1 MFIEPGVETM
11 RLRLTVL
18 VILLVAVVA
27 TLPSC
32 SGAKNILADDEKR
45 KELIETMV
53 TDRAIRK
60 ELIDR
65 LVGPPTNR
73 AAVIARI
80 LEDEDATGHLIQK
93 ILATEKGKA
102 IVASQVAA
110 DSDASTFVR
119 MLMLTGAM
127 GEAMTQKQADIIGMG
142 HIFSYGNQRRTMSD
156 MKRIAEHVE
165 AVAKQ
170 DRGQFPICA
179 DFENV
184 DQCLEKKVQN
194 DAFQSLKKK
203 DAWGH
208 GIQYRTDPEG
218 STYLLISYAND
229 GEWDGMG
236 RVGPTESV
244 NCDIV
249 FANGDFIQW
258 PGNIR
263 KSEIR

>member
-1 MFIEPGVETM
+1 MFIEPGVDSM
-11 RLRLTVL
+11 RLRLTIL
-18 VILLVAVVA
+18 VILLVAVVV

-45 KELIETMV
+45 KDLIESMMA
-53 TDRAIRK
+53 DRAIRK

-80 LEDEDATGHLIQK
+80 LEDEDAAGHLVQK

-127 GEAMTQKQADIIGMG
+127 GEAMTQKQAEMLGMG
-142 HIFSYGNQRRTMSD
+142 HIFAYGNQRRTMSD
-156 MKRIAEHVE
+156 MKHIAELVE
-165 AVAKQ
+165 VWAKQ
-170 DRGQFPICA
+170 DRGRFPVCS
-179 DFENV
+179 DLENV
-184 DQCLEKKVQN
+184 DQCLAKKVKN
-194 DAFQSLKKK
+194 DAFQSLRKK

-236 RVGPTESV
+236 RVGPTQAV

-263 KSEIR
+263 KSEVR

>member
-1 MFIEPGVETM
+1 MSIEPGADAM

-18 VILLVAVVA
+18 VILILAVVV

-32 SGAKNILADDEKR
+32 SGVKSTLADDGKR
-45 KELIETMV
+45 KELIEMIV

-60 ELIDR
+60 ELVDR
-65 LVGPPTNR
+65 LVGPPSDR
-73 AAVIARI
+73 AVVIARI
-80 LEDEDATGHLIQK
+80 LEDEDAAGHLVQK
-93 ILATEKGKA
+93 ILETEKGKA

-110 DSDASTFVR
+110 DSDANTFVR

-127 GEAMTQKQADIIGMG
+127 GEAMTQKQAESIGMG
-142 HIFSYGNQRRTMSD
+142 HIFAFGNQRRTMSD
-156 MKRIAEHVE
+156 MKRIAGQVE
-165 AVAKQ
+165 AWAKQ
-170 DRGQFPICA
+170 DRGRFPVCS
-179 DFENV
+179 DFEDV
-184 DQCLEKKVQN
+184 DQCLAKKIQN
-194 DAFQSLKKK
+194 DDFQSMKKR
-203 DAWGH
+203 DAWGT

-236 RVGPTESV
+236 RVGPTQSV
-244 NCDIV
+244 DCDIV

-263 KSEIR
+263 KSEVR